1 MMNDAIVLLALSQVV
16 CLGGLAYLYLRVQE
30 LQRQSVANRRVTSA
44 RVRHIDPPGTGAQ
57 LIDHVATA
65 SHSPSSLP
73 ADLAVQ
79 MEALG
84 VDIPALARRM
94 RRSEEEVR
102 LLLRRQGVSQ

>member
-16 CLGGLAYLYLRVQE
+16 CLGGLAYLYARVEDLR
-30 LQRQSVANRRVTSA
+30 RQSRSTRRVTSG
-44 RVRHIDPPGTGAQ
+44 RVRHIDPFETNSPPIDYVAPGPP
-57 LIDHVATA
+57 AT
-65 SHSPSSLP
+65 PLVP
-73 ADLAVQ
+73 PDLAVQ